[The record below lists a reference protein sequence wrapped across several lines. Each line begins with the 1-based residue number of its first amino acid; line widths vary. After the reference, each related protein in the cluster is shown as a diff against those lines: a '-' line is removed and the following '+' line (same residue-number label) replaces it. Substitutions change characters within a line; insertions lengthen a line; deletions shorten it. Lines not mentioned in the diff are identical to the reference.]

1 MDSLYTERPL
11 PAGLTS
17 RPPGLTDAEAIFGLV
32 TAYNTSII
40 GFADYTLDDVRDE
53 LVEPG
58 FDPARDARLVFDGE
72 QTLVGYG
79 WTFRQPGSN
88 QIDVDVIASDPEIAH
103 WLLDNAIGRARAI
116 GREHGYA
123 EVTVDQG
130 IYRAND
136 PMRSL
141 STTYG
146 FEPSTTYHRMRID
159 HAGSA
164 GPVPPPPA
172 GALLRTGDQDESVR
186 QAGYDVVMAS
196 FTDHFGHV
204 ETTYDEWVKAH
215 EAKSTFDWSQL
226 AVIDVDGK
234 PVAMC
239 ETTGQF
245 VADEDCGYV
254 AKLGVLREARGQG
267 LASYLLR
274 RVFALDAAAGRS
286 GTLLH
291 VDTNNTTPA
300 LDLYLSV
307 GMHPVLVID
316 VWRRTFTP

>member
-1 MDSLYTERPL
+1 MDSVYTERPL

-17 RPPGLTDAEAIFGLV
+17 RPPGLTDAEAIFELV
-32 TAYNTSII
+32 TAYNTAII

-58 FDPARDARLVFDGE
+58 FDPGQDARLVFTGDA
-72 QTLVGYG
+72 LVGYG
-79 WTFRQPGSN
+79 WTFRQPGSD
-88 QIDVDVIASDPEIAH
+88 QIDVDVVAADPAVAH

-136 PMRSL
+136 PMREL
-141 STTYG
+141 STSYG

-159 HAGSA
+159 HDGPAV
-164 GPVPPPPA
+164 PVPAPPA
-172 GALLRTGDQDESVR
+172 GTLLRTGDQDESVR
-186 QAGYDVVMAS
+186 RAGYDVVMAS

-226 AVIDVDGK
+226 AVIEVDGK
-234 PVAMC
+234 PVAMS

-245 VADEDCGYV
+245 VEDEDCGYV

-274 RVFALDAAAGRS
+274 RVFALDSAAGRA

-300 LDLYLSV
+300 LGLYLSV
-307 GMHPVLVID
+307 GMTPVLVID
-316 VWRRTFTP
+316 VWRRKLTP